1 MRFNDVLNA
10 MIILAVLLIIGFV
23 SGLHVGRT
31 SAKRVTD
38 TITQV
43 QLIERPVTIRDSVH
57 TKSVTIKTKDT
68 IYFLDKPVVIPCG
81 DTSFIAQSDSV
92 ITATRD
98 TINMAFAYANR
109 KGHFSL
115 VYRPRPDS
123 IKVIGAG
130 DNGLQLLLQGRI
142 RLDFP
147 DRILLASQDVDVHQ
161 WLFQRAKEDRLAD
174 LCVGVIGAIEQLV
187 DFDGLKGTLINDPCI
202 LVLEPLATNRG
213 RGQGIRP

>member
-10 MIILAVLLIIGFV
+10 MMIVAVLLIIGFV
-23 SGLHVGRT
+23 SGLHIGRT
-31 SAKRVTD
+31 SEKRMTD
-38 TITQV
+38 TVTKV

-123 IKVIGAG
+123 IKVITLPTEVVTENNWGWVVGALG
-130 DNGLQLLLQGRI
+130 VGLGLGVYYGR
-142 RLDFP
+142 R
-147 DRILLASQDVDVHQ
+147 
-161 WLFQRAKEDRLAD
+161 
-174 LCVGVIGAIEQLV
+174 
-187 DFDGLKGTLINDPCI
+187 
-202 LVLEPLATNRG
+202 
-213 RGQGIRP
+213 

>member
-10 MIILAVLLIIGFV
+10 MMIVAVLLIIGFV
-23 SGLHVGRT
+23 SGLHVGKT
-31 SAKRVTD
+31 SQKRVTD
-38 TITQV
+38 TITTV

-81 DTSFIAQSDSV
+81 DTAFVAQSDSV

-123 IKVIGAG
+123 IKVITLPTQVVTENNWSWVVGAL
-130 DNGLQLLLQGRI
+130 GLGLGLGVYYGR
-142 RLDFP
+142 R
-147 DRILLASQDVDVHQ
+147 
-161 WLFQRAKEDRLAD
+161 
-174 LCVGVIGAIEQLV
+174 
-187 DFDGLKGTLINDPCI
+187 
-202 LVLEPLATNRG
+202 
-213 RGQGIRP
+213 

>member
-10 MIILAVLLIIGFV
+10 MVILAVLLIIGFV

-31 SAKRVTD
+31 SQKRVTD

-81 DTSFIAQSDSV
+81 DTAFVAQSDSV

-123 IKVIGAG
+123 IKVITLPTEVVTENNWSWVVGALG
-130 DNGLQLLLQGRI
+130 IGLGLGVYYGR
-142 RLDFP
+142 R
-147 DRILLASQDVDVHQ
+147 
-161 WLFQRAKEDRLAD
+161 
-174 LCVGVIGAIEQLV
+174 
-187 DFDGLKGTLINDPCI
+187 
-202 LVLEPLATNRG
+202 
-213 RGQGIRP
+213 

>member
-23 SGLHVGRT
+23 SGLHVGKT
-31 SAKRVTD
+31 SQKRVTD
-38 TITQV
+38 TITTV

-123 IKVIGAG
+123 IKVITLPTEVKTENNWGWVVGALG
-130 DNGLQLLLQGRI
+130 VGLGLGVYYGR
-142 RLDFP
+142 R
-147 DRILLASQDVDVHQ
+147 
-161 WLFQRAKEDRLAD
+161 
-174 LCVGVIGAIEQLV
+174 
-187 DFDGLKGTLINDPCI
+187 
-202 LVLEPLATNRG
+202 
-213 RGQGIRP
+213 

>member
-10 MIILAVLLIIGFV
+10 MMIVAVLLIIGFV
-23 SGLHVGRT
+23 SGLHIGKT
-31 SAKRVTD
+31 SQKKVTD
-38 TITQV
+38 TITTV

-123 IKVIGAG
+123 IKVITLPTEVVTENNWGWVVGALG
-130 DNGLQLLLQGRI
+130 VGLGLGVYYGR
-142 RLDFP
+142 R
-147 DRILLASQDVDVHQ
+147 
-161 WLFQRAKEDRLAD
+161 
-174 LCVGVIGAIEQLV
+174 
-187 DFDGLKGTLINDPCI
+187 
-202 LVLEPLATNRG
+202 
-213 RGQGIRP
+213 

>member
-10 MIILAVLLIIGFV
+10 MVILAVLLIIGFV

-31 SAKRVTD
+31 SQKRVTD
-38 TITQV
+38 TITTV
-43 QLIERPVTIRDSVH
+43 QLIERPVTIRDSIH

-81 DTSFIAQSDSV
+81 DTAFVAQSDSV

-123 IKVIGAG
+123 IKVITLPTEVRTENNWGWVVGAL
-130 DNGLQLLLQGRI
+130 GLGIGL
-142 RLDFP
+142 
-147 DRILLASQDVDVHQ
+147 
-161 WLFQRAKEDRLAD
+161 
-174 LCVGVIGAIEQLV
+174 GVYYG
-187 DFDGLKGTLINDPCI
+187 KP
-202 LVLEPLATNRG
+202 
-213 RGQGIRP
+213 

>member
-10 MIILAVLLIIGFV
+10 MVILAVLLIIGFV

-31 SAKRVTD
+31 SQKRVTD
-38 TITQV
+38 TITTV

-81 DTSFIAQSDSV
+81 DTAFVAQSDSV
-92 ITATRD
+92 IIATRD

-123 IKVIGAG
+123 IKVITLPTEVRTENNWGWVVGALG
-130 DNGLQLLLQGRI
+130 IGLGLGVYYGR
-142 RLDFP
+142 R
-147 DRILLASQDVDVHQ
+147 
-161 WLFQRAKEDRLAD
+161 
-174 LCVGVIGAIEQLV
+174 
-187 DFDGLKGTLINDPCI
+187 
-202 LVLEPLATNRG
+202 
-213 RGQGIRP
+213 

>member
-10 MIILAVLLIIGFV
+10 MMIVAVLLIIGFV
-23 SGLHVGRT
+23 SGLHVGKT
-31 SAKRVTD
+31 SQKRVTD
-38 TITQV
+38 TITTV

-81 DTSFIAQSDSV
+81 DTAFVAQSDSV

-123 IKVIGAG
+123 IKVITLPTQVVTENNWSWVVGAL
-130 DNGLQLLLQGRI
+130 GLGLGFGVYYGR
-142 RLDFP
+142 R
-147 DRILLASQDVDVHQ
+147 
-161 WLFQRAKEDRLAD
+161 
-174 LCVGVIGAIEQLV
+174 
-187 DFDGLKGTLINDPCI
+187 
-202 LVLEPLATNRG
+202 
-213 RGQGIRP
+213 

>member
-1 MRFNDVLNA
+1 
-10 MIILAVLLIIGFV
+10 LLIIGFV
-23 SGLHVGRT
+23 SGLHIGKT
-31 SAKRVTD
+31 SQKRVTD
-38 TITQV
+38 TITTV

-68 IYFLDKPVVIPCG
+68 IYFLDKPVIIPCG

-123 IKVIGAG
+123 IKVITLPTEVKTENNWGWVVGALG
-130 DNGLQLLLQGRI
+130 VGLGLGVYYGR
-142 RLDFP
+142 R
-147 DRILLASQDVDVHQ
+147 
-161 WLFQRAKEDRLAD
+161 
-174 LCVGVIGAIEQLV
+174 
-187 DFDGLKGTLINDPCI
+187 
-202 LVLEPLATNRG
+202 
-213 RGQGIRP
+213 

>member
-10 MIILAVLLIIGFV
+10 MVILAVLLIIGFV

-31 SAKRVTD
+31 SQKRVTD
-38 TITQV
+38 TITRV
-43 QLIERPVTIRDSVH
+43 EVLERPVTIRDSVH

-81 DTSFIAQSDSV
+81 DTAFVAQSDSV

-123 IKVIGAG
+123 IKVITLPTEVVTENNWSWVVGALG
-130 DNGLQLLLQGRI
+130 IGLGLGVYYGR
-142 RLDFP
+142 R
-147 DRILLASQDVDVHQ
+147 
-161 WLFQRAKEDRLAD
+161 
-174 LCVGVIGAIEQLV
+174 
-187 DFDGLKGTLINDPCI
+187 
-202 LVLEPLATNRG
+202 
-213 RGQGIRP
+213 

>member
-38 TITQV
+38 TITRV
-43 QLIERPVTIRDSVH
+43 EVLERPVTIRDSVH

-68 IYFLDKPVVIPCG
+68 IYFLDKPVIIPCG

-123 IKVIGAG
+123 IKVITLPTEVKTENNWGWVVGALG
-130 DNGLQLLLQGRI
+130 VGLGLGVYYGR
-142 RLDFP
+142 R
-147 DRILLASQDVDVHQ
+147 
-161 WLFQRAKEDRLAD
+161 
-174 LCVGVIGAIEQLV
+174 
-187 DFDGLKGTLINDPCI
+187 
-202 LVLEPLATNRG
+202 
-213 RGQGIRP
+213 

>member
-1 MRFNDVLNA
+1 MRFSEVLLNA
-10 MIILAVLLIIGFV
+10 MVILAVLLIIGFV
-23 SGLHVGRT
+23 SELHVGRT

-81 DTSFIAQSDSV
+81 DTAFVAQSDSV

-123 IKVIGAG
+123 IKVITLPTEVKTENNWGWVVGALG
-130 DNGLQLLLQGRI
+130 VGLGLGVYYGR
-142 RLDFP
+142 R
-147 DRILLASQDVDVHQ
+147 
-161 WLFQRAKEDRLAD
+161 
-174 LCVGVIGAIEQLV
+174 
-187 DFDGLKGTLINDPCI
+187 
-202 LVLEPLATNRG
+202 
-213 RGQGIRP
+213 

>member
-10 MIILAVLLIIGFV
+10 MVILAVLLIIGFV

-31 SAKRVTD
+31 SQKRVTD
-38 TITQV
+38 TITKV

-123 IKVIGAG
+123 IKVITLPTEVITENNWGWVVGALG
-130 DNGLQLLLQGRI
+130 VGLGLGVYYGR
-142 RLDFP
+142 R
-147 DRILLASQDVDVHQ
+147 
-161 WLFQRAKEDRLAD
+161 
-174 LCVGVIGAIEQLV
+174 
-187 DFDGLKGTLINDPCI
+187 
-202 LVLEPLATNRG
+202 
-213 RGQGIRP
+213 

>member
-10 MIILAVLLIIGFV
+10 MVILAVLLIIGFV

-31 SAKRVTD
+31 SQKRVTD
-38 TITQV
+38 TITTV

-81 DTSFIAQSDSV
+81 DTAFVAQSDSV

-123 IKVIGAG
+123 IKVITLPTEVKTENNWGWVVGALG
-130 DNGLQLLLQGRI
+130 VGLGLGVYYGR
-142 RLDFP
+142 R
-147 DRILLASQDVDVHQ
+147 
-161 WLFQRAKEDRLAD
+161 
-174 LCVGVIGAIEQLV
+174 
-187 DFDGLKGTLINDPCI
+187 
-202 LVLEPLATNRG
+202 
-213 RGQGIRP
+213 

>member
-10 MIILAVLLIIGFV
+10 MVILAVLLIIGFV
-23 SGLHVGRT
+23 SGLHIGKT
-31 SAKRVTD
+31 SQKRVTD

-43 QLIERPVTIRDSVH
+43 QIIERPVTIRDSVH

-81 DTSFIAQSDSV
+81 DTAFIAQSDSV

-123 IKVIGAG
+123 IKVITLPTEVRTENNWGWVVGALG
-130 DNGLQLLLQGRI
+130 IGLGLGVYYGR
-142 RLDFP
+142 R
-147 DRILLASQDVDVHQ
+147 
-161 WLFQRAKEDRLAD
+161 
-174 LCVGVIGAIEQLV
+174 
-187 DFDGLKGTLINDPCI
+187 
-202 LVLEPLATNRG
+202 
-213 RGQGIRP
+213 

>member
-10 MIILAVLLIIGFV
+10 MVILAVLLIIGFV

-31 SAKRVTD
+31 SQKRVTD
-38 TITQV
+38 TITTV

-68 IYFLDKPVVIPCG
+68 IYFLDKPVIIPCG
-81 DTSFIAQSDSV
+81 DTAFVAQSDSV
-92 ITATRD
+92 ITATQD

-123 IKVIGAG
+123 IKVVTLPTEVVT
-130 DNGLQLLLQGRI
+130 DNNW
-142 RLDFP
+142 
-147 DRILLASQDVDVHQ
+147 S
-161 WLFQRAKEDRLAD
+161 W
-174 LCVGVIGAIEQLV
+174 VIGALGI
-187 DFDGLKGTLINDPCI
+187 GLGLG
-202 LVLEPLATNRG
+202 VYYG
-213 RGQGIRP
+213 RR

>member
-1 MRFNDVLNA
+1 MRFSDVLNA
-10 MIILAVLLIIGFV
+10 MVILAVLLIIGFV

-31 SAKRVTD
+31 SGKRVTD
-38 TITQV
+38 TITRV
-43 QLIERPVTIRDSVH
+43 EVLERPVTIRDSVH

-68 IYFLDKPVVIPCG
+68 VYFLEKPVEIPCG

-123 IKVIGAG
+123 IKVITLPTEVRTENNWG
-130 DNGLQLLLQGRI
+130 
-142 RLDFP
+142 
-147 DRILLASQDVDVHQ
+147 
-161 WLFQRAKEDRLAD
+161 W
-174 LCVGVIGAIEQLV
+174 VIGALGI
-187 DFDGLKGTLINDPCI
+187 GLGLGVYYGKP
-202 LVLEPLATNRG
+202 
-213 RGQGIRP
+213 

>member
-10 MIILAVLLIIGFV
+10 MMIVSVLLIIGFV
-23 SGLHVGRT
+23 SGLHIGKT
-31 SAKRVTD
+31 SQKKVTD
-38 TITQV
+38 TITTV

-123 IKVIGAG
+123 IKVITLPTEVVTENNWGWVVGALG
-130 DNGLQLLLQGRI
+130 VGLGLGVYYGR
-142 RLDFP
+142 R
-147 DRILLASQDVDVHQ
+147 
-161 WLFQRAKEDRLAD
+161 
-174 LCVGVIGAIEQLV
+174 
-187 DFDGLKGTLINDPCI
+187 
-202 LVLEPLATNRG
+202 
-213 RGQGIRP
+213 

>member
-23 SGLHVGRT
+23 SGLHVGKT
-31 SAKRVTD
+31 SQKRVTD
-38 TITQV
+38 TITTV

-68 IYFLDKPVVIPCG
+68 IYFLDKPVIIPCG
-81 DTSFIAQSDSV
+81 DTAFIAQSDSV

-123 IKVIGAG
+123 IKVITLPTEVKTENNWGWVVGALG
-130 DNGLQLLLQGRI
+130 VGLGLGVYYGR
-142 RLDFP
+142 R
-147 DRILLASQDVDVHQ
+147 
-161 WLFQRAKEDRLAD
+161 
-174 LCVGVIGAIEQLV
+174 
-187 DFDGLKGTLINDPCI
+187 
-202 LVLEPLATNRG
+202 
-213 RGQGIRP
+213 

>member
-10 MIILAVLLIIGFV
+10 MVILAVLLIIGFV

-31 SAKRVTD
+31 SQKRVTD
-38 TITQV
+38 TITTV

-81 DTSFIAQSDSV
+81 DTAFVAQSDSV

-123 IKVIGAG
+123 IKVITLPTEVRTENNWGWVVGALG
-130 DNGLQLLLQGRI
+130 IGLGLGVYYGR
-142 RLDFP
+142 R
-147 DRILLASQDVDVHQ
+147 
-161 WLFQRAKEDRLAD
+161 
-174 LCVGVIGAIEQLV
+174 
-187 DFDGLKGTLINDPCI
+187 
-202 LVLEPLATNRG
+202 
-213 RGQGIRP
+213 

>member
-10 MIILAVLLIIGFV
+10 MVILAVLLIIGFV

-31 SAKRVTD
+31 SQKRVTD

-81 DTSFIAQSDSV
+81 DTAFVAQSDSV

-123 IKVIGAG
+123 IKVITLPTQVVTENNWSWVVGALG
-130 DNGLQLLLQGRI
+130 VGLGLGVYYGR
-142 RLDFP
+142 R
-147 DRILLASQDVDVHQ
+147 
-161 WLFQRAKEDRLAD
+161 
-174 LCVGVIGAIEQLV
+174 
-187 DFDGLKGTLINDPCI
+187 
-202 LVLEPLATNRG
+202 
-213 RGQGIRP
+213 

>member
-10 MIILAVLLIIGFV
+10 MMIVAVLLVIGFV
-23 SGLHVGRT
+23 SGLHIGKT
-31 SAKRVTD
+31 SQKRVTD

-81 DTSFIAQSDSV
+81 DTAFVAQSDSV

-123 IKVIGAG
+123 IKVVTLPTQVVTENNWSWVVGAL
-130 DNGLQLLLQGRI
+130 GLGLGLGVYYGR
-142 RLDFP
+142 R
-147 DRILLASQDVDVHQ
+147 
-161 WLFQRAKEDRLAD
+161 
-174 LCVGVIGAIEQLV
+174 
-187 DFDGLKGTLINDPCI
+187 
-202 LVLEPLATNRG
+202 
-213 RGQGIRP
+213 